1 LKITDYVY
9 AYLEIC
15 EGTIL
20 DNSEYIVELLQ
31 RNEVYES
38 GFNLG
43 TLEEERQIDRILQ
56 FLPDNSIN
64 FNSDDF
70 RQLVEEDILE
80 EGNYLTLLSLLVQ
93 TSKAVV
99 DTDII
104 LSY

>member
-1 LKITDYVY
+1 DWSEEDFKHKNFELLHTNDNYSPLLEYSRLKITDYVY

-70 RQLVEEDILE
+70 
-80 EGNYLTLLSLLVQ
+80 
-93 TSKAVV
+93 
-99 DTDII
+99 
-104 LSY
+104 